1 MLPAMRGN
9 QDSCPECGGHD
20 VQHVVRDGNAVR
32 ECGLCGALIDD
43 GAAAAAVQQ
52 LRQARERGID
62 AEIWPLHALFETL
75 PGLRVLQSHG
85 GDTTVRSLP
94 FVQLAAVGDD
104 GQLQLENLA
113 KSLRMSLRHLQ
124 LLWVLEVEYLNRLA
138 FMLKPRLDP
147 LHVDA
152 GTVVRA
158 QQDVAALAND
168 LRRFAALSWWRHPGS
183 RA

>member
-1 MLPAMRGN
+1 MLDPE
-9 QDSCPECGGHD
+9 SCPECGGHD
-20 VQHVVRDGNAVR
+20 VQHVVRDGTAVR
-32 ECGLCGALIDD
+32 ECGLCGALVDD
-43 GAAAAAVQQ
+43 GAAAAMAA
-52 LRQARERGID
+52 RQRAAERGID
-62 AEIWPLHALFETL
+62 AEVLPLHAFLEAL

-85 GDTTVRSLP
+85 GDAAVRSLP
-94 FVQLAAVGDD
+94 FVQFAAPGDD
-104 GQLQLENLA
+104 GQVQLENLV
-113 KSLRMSLRHLQ
+113 KSLRMSQRDLQ

-158 QQDVAALAND
+158 QQDVAALAID
-168 LRRFAALSWWRHPGS
+168 LRRFAALSWWRQPGG